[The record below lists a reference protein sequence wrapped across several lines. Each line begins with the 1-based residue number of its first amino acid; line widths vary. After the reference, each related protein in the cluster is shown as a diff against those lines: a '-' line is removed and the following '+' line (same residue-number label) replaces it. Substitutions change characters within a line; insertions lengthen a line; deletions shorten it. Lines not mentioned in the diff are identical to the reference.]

1 LAASDPISGGH
12 QYQCITPD
20 IVTIGKPMG
29 NGHPIAGVVTRA
41 DIMHEFRTAFRYFNT
56 FGGNPV
62 SCAAAMA
69 VMDVIE
75 DEGLMAQADDVGA
88 YSKSMMQDL
97 ASKHEIIGDV
107 RGKGLFFGA
116 EFVTDRT
123 TKAPATDYILRVIEE
138 LKNRGILLNKIGVH
152 YNTLKIRPN
161 LQFTRANADQ
171 LIETLDNVLTD
182 VQL

>member
-1 LAASDPISGGH
+1 
-12 QYQCITPD
+12 
-20 IVTIGKPMG
+20 
-29 NGHPIAGVVTRA
+29 
-41 DIMHEFRTAFRYFNT
+41 
-56 FGGNPV
+56 
-62 SCAAAMA
+62 
-69 VMDVIE
+69 
-75 DEGLMAQADDVGA
+75 MAQADDVGA
-88 YSKSMMQDL
+88 YAKSMMQSL
-97 ASKHEIIGDV
+97 ARKHEIIGDV